1 MLTGLFA
8 TVLGTLFGPNYHDAK
23 NKWKKDPEV
32 LKALKA
38 ADKQRRKAQA
48 AVDSYEKKYGASG
61 KTEKYK
67 KAIAGQANT
76 ISIHKKSLKSK

>member
-67 KAIAGQANT
+67 KAIESHKHRIA
-76 ISIHKKSLKSK
+76 IHKKELRSK

>member
-32 LKALKA
+32 LKAIKD
-38 ADKQRRKAQA
+38 ADKKRRKAQA

-67 KAIAGQANT
+67 KVLATHKNT
-76 ISIHKKSLKSK
+76 VDIHKKSLKAK

>member
-32 LKALKA
+32 LKAIKNA
-38 ADKQRRKAQA
+38 EIQRRKAQA
-48 AVDSYEKKYGASG
+48 SVDSYEKKYGSSA

-67 KAIAGQANT
+67 KAIAGHANT
-76 ISIHKKSLKSK
+76 INIHKKSLKSK

>member
-67 KAIAGQANT
+67 KSIAGHTNR
-76 ISIHKKSLKSK
+76 IDIHKKELRTK

>member
-1 MLTGLFA
+1 MLGGLFA

-48 AVDSYEKKYGASG
+48 TVDSYEKKYGASK

-67 KAIAGQANT
+67 KAIETHKNKIA
-76 ISIHKKSLKSK
+76 IHKKELRVK

>member
-32 LKALKA
+32 LKAIKNA
-38 ADKQRRKAQA
+38 EIQRRKAQA
-48 AVDSYEKKYGASG
+48 SVDSYEKKYDTSG

-67 KAIAGQANT
+67 KV
-76 ISIHKKSLKSK
+76 SVKSKNK

>member
-32 LKALKA
+32 LKAIKNA
-38 ADKQRRKAQA
+38 EVQRRKAQA
-48 AVDSYEKKYGASG
+48 SVDSYEKKYGSSG

-67 KAIAGQANT
+67 KAIAGHTNT
-76 ISIHKKSLKSK
+76 LNIHKKSLKSK

>member
-1 MLTGLFA
+1 MLGGLFA

-38 ADKQRRKAQA
+38 ADNQRRKAQA

-67 KAIAGQANT
+67 KVLDTHKNKIA
-76 ISIHKKSLKSK
+76 IHKKELNTK

>member
-1 MLTGLFA
+1 MLGGLFA

-38 ADKQRRKAQA
+38 ADAQRRKAQA

-61 KTEKYK
+61 KSEKYK
-67 KAIAGQANT
+67 KVLDTHKNRIT
-76 ISIHKKSLKSK
+76 LHKKELRSK

>member
-23 NKWKKDPEV
+23 NKWKKDPKV
-32 LKALKA
+32 LKAIKD

-48 AVDSYEKKYGASG
+48 TVDSYEKKYGASG
-61 KTEKYK
+61 KSEKYK
-67 KAIAGQANT
+67 KAIETHKNT
-76 ISIHKKSLKSK
+76 ITLHKKELRSK